1 MKKGLNV
8 LYEVIMNP
16 LIENNAFNTT
26 FVNQEKSLL
35 SKKIEAV
42 IDNKAQYSFLNLL
55 KYMFKDEPY
64 RHLATG
70 QIEK

>member
-1 MKKGLNV
+1 MKGLNV

-35 SKKIEAV
+35 SKKIEVV

-64 RHLATG
+64 RHCDRSD
-70 QIEK
+70 

>member
-1 MKKGLNV
+1 
-8 LYEVIMNP
+8 MNP

-55 KYMFKDEPY
+55 KYV
-64 RHLATG
+64 
-70 QIEK
+70 

>member
-1 MKKGLNV
+1 
-8 LYEVIMNP
+8 MNP

-42 IDNKAQYSFLNLL
+42 IDNKTIFFLEFI
-55 KYMFKDEPY
+55 KIYV
-64 RHLATG
+64 
-70 QIEK
+70 